1 MIEIVLRKDIAEFE
15 PKPFFGFTARQ
26 VVTAA
31 LAAVGSIGIFAV
43 MSFALHLPNSLVG
56 YVILAF
62 GACVGAVGLG
72 KVRGLKPES
81 WLRITLAER
90 AYPRTLLYQRPVLA
104 SAPTSPY
111 DAPKPKL
118 KRADKKALKRERLEY
133 TPEDLED

>member
-15 PKPFFGFTARQ
+15 PKPFFGFTSRQ
-26 VVTAA
+26 VITAA
-31 LAAVGSIGIFAV
+31 LALVGSIGIFLV
-43 MSFALHLPNSLVG
+43 LSFALHLPNTIVG
-56 YVILAF
+56 YAILAF

-90 AYPRTLLYQRPVLA
+90 SYPRTMVYQRPTLA
-104 SAPTSPY
+104 SAPISPY

-118 KRADKKALKRERLEY
+118 KRADKKALKKELLEY
-133 TPEDLED
+133 TPMDLED